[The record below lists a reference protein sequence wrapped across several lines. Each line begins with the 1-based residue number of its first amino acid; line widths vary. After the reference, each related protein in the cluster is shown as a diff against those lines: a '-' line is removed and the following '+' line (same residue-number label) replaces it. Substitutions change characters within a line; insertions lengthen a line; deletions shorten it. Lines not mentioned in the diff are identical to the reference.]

1 MVCGHPDSSQP
12 ATAAW
17 QRKRGTGRDGRFEK
31 QNMRCN
37 AASERCGCKARAAD
51 LRTGRY
57 TRGGTSNLVQQCRI
71 GTSTSTNINISISIS
86 RTAIA
91 GERADGTKMN
101 VRWQNELA
109 RSCRLVGLV
118 LGRMLV
124 HTGQG
129 SGATVG
135 ELLVHYIIPHVVRN
149 GTDRRTLW
157 EGSSFRLRNIS
168 FAALTVM
175 QSVVMWP
182 EREGGRSY
190 G

>member
-1 MVCGHPDSSQP
+1 
-12 ATAAW
+12 
-17 QRKRGTGRDGRFEK
+17 
-31 QNMRCN
+31 MRCD

-57 TRGGTSNLVQQCRI
+57 TQGGTSNLVQRCRI
-71 GTSTSTNINISISIS
+71 GASTNINISIS

-135 ELLVHYIIPHVVRN
+135 ELLGTLLPGCISMLRNIDHYIIPHVVRN
-149 GTDRRTLW
+149 GTDRRTL
-157 EGSSFRLRNIS
+157 
-168 FAALTVM
+168 
-175 QSVVMWP
+175 
-182 EREGGRSY
+182 
-190 G
+190 

>member
-1 MVCGHPDSSQP
+1 
-12 ATAAW
+12 
-17 QRKRGTGRDGRFEK
+17 
-31 QNMRCN
+31 MRCN

-71 GTSTSTNINISISIS
+71 GASTDTSTNINISISISIS

-135 ELLVHYIIPHVVRN
+135 ELL
-149 GTDRRTLW
+149 GTLLSGW
-157 EGSSFRLRNIS
+157 KHC
-168 FAALTVM
+168 VY
-175 QSVVMWP
+175 P
-182 EREGGRSY
+182 C
-190 G
+190 